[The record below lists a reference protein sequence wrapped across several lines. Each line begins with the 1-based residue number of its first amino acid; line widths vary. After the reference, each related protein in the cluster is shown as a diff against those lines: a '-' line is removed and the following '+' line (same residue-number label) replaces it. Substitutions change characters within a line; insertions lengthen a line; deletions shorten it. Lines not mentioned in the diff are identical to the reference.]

1 MKGQRAFLALI
12 MALVMFLVT
21 PLNIAAAAR
30 AASALTFTS
39 SPAVPASTGVSVP
52 VTGKTS
58 QGGKF
63 TGTFNIQQF
72 GLVNNQLMAMGTLTG
87 TVENGVGNP
96 IGTVLTTAAM
106 PVTSKQ
112 STCQILTLDLGPL
125 DLNLLGLMVHL
136 NEVVLNITADPTG
149 GLLGSLLCSLANT
162 TLLTNIVS
170 LLNQILA
177 LL

>member
-58 QGGKF
+58 
-63 TGTFNIQQF
+63 
-72 GLVNNQLMAMGTLTG
+72 
-87 TVENGVGNP
+87 
-96 IGTVLTTAAM
+96 
-106 PVTSKQ
+106 
-112 STCQILTLDLGPL
+112 
-125 DLNLLGLMVHL
+125 
-136 NEVVLNITADPTG
+136 
-149 GLLGSLLCSLANT
+149 
-162 TLLTNIVS
+162 
-170 LLNQILA
+170 
-177 LL
+177 